1 MMDELSDSECT
12 LCGERHPS
20 KFHCFVRRTYRRDP
34 NEEGEETATIE
45 VVRIFCEVNYRIRK
59 QSGEPK
65 QYTLT
70 ILPGFLIPYS
80 VIPVDPVHQ
89 ALDSYI
95 TKGGLKQ
102 EGAALK
108 MRCLSAASF
117 RLFYSRVCRRLE
129 SWTALF
135 LQLVL
140 TLGGKVKEADVGQ
153 ERCRELQAQWVW
165 FVLLASEYVRLYSQ
179 LPSTQIIAEK
189 YLHHHIY
196 ALLSRKQMSLGP

>member
-1 MMDELSDSECT
+1 MDVLTDGECPV
-12 LCGERHPS
+12 CSERHPP

-34 NEEGEETATIE
+34 TEKGEETATIE

-59 QSGEPK
+59 QTGEPK

-80 VIPVDPVHQ
+80 VIPVDPVHE

-95 TKGGLKQ
+95 TKGELTHV
-102 EGAALK
+102 GAALK
-108 MRCLSAASF
+108 MRCRSAASF
-117 RLFYSRVCRRLE
+117 RLFYLRACRRLE

-140 TLGGKVKEADVGQ
+140 TLGGKVKEAEIGQ
-153 ERCRELQAQWVW
+153 ERRRELQAQWVW
-165 FVLLASEYVRLYSQ
+165 FVLLASEYVRFYSR
-179 LPSTQIIAEK
+179 LPATEVIEMRFLQQ
-189 YLHHHIY
+189 YIY
-196 ALLSRKQMSLGP
+196 AVLSRKQMSLGP

>member
-1 MMDELSDSECT
+1 MDELSDGECT
-12 LCGERHPS
+12 LCGERHPP
-20 KFHCFVRRTYRRDP
+20 KFHCFFRRTYRRDP
-34 NEEGEETATIE
+34 KEEGEEAATIE

-59 QSGEPK
+59 QTGEPK

-80 VIPVDPVHQ
+80 VIPVDPVHE
-89 ALDSYI
+89 ALDIYI
-95 TKGGLKQ
+95 TEGGLVQ
-102 EGAALK
+102 VGAALK

-140 TLGGKVKEADVGQ
+140 TLGGKIKEADVGQ
-153 ERCRELQAQWVW
+153 ERCRELQAQWGW
-165 FVLLASEYVRLYSQ
+165 FVLLASEYVRLYSR
-179 LPSTQIIAEK
+179 LPATEVIAGK
-189 YLHHHIY
+189 FLQQHIY
-196 ALLSRKQMSLGP
+196 AVLSRKQMSLGP